1 MHGFHRHL
9 SLIAAAALVAGGLAA
24 PAQAADWSDTSLGI
38 RGGSKYA
45 EPFNGKDITKT
56 IVNLN
61 HASGYKYG
69 SNFFNADFLL
79 SDKIDPAGKGST
91 NGAQEVYVVYRHTL
105 DLEKVT
111 GTAFKFGPVRG
122 LGSFSLA
129 HGPPQAGAAA
139 GHRLTARAARV
150 VWRHP
155 DALRD
160 HRNRGARVHRI
171 G

>member
-1 MHGFHRHL
+1 MHDFRRHL
-9 SLIAAAALVAGGLAA
+9 SFIAAAALLAGGLAA
-24 PAQAADWSDTSLGI
+24 PAQAADWSDTSIGI

-79 SDKIDPAGKGST
+79 SDKNDPAGKDST

-105 DLEKVT
+105 DLEKS
-111 GTAFKFGPVRG
+111 PVRP
-122 LGSFSLA
+122 SSSARCVALA
-129 HGPPQAGAAA
+129 LQPASISTPRPMLVTTRRNACSSQA
-139 GHRLTARAARV
+139 RR
-150 VWRHP
+150 
-155 DALRD
+155 
-160 HRNRGARVHRI
+160 
-171 G
+171 